1 MGRRAGSRNLDYDWT
16 RSGIVT
22 NLVRFVLSTDRATL
36 SFREL
41 AHAAGVSPST
51 LRHYVPGRGELVE
64 AVLAGIHELG
74 LRFVAEGASADRG
87 PAPVAL
93 RWFLGYLAEGWAR
106 GLGRAHVL
114 GLVEGLGEP
123 AIGPAYLRTLLEP
136 SLQSA
141 EARVALHV
149 ARGELGPCDVRQ
161 AAIELVSPVLLA
173 LLHQQSLG
181 GGGVRHLDL
190 DAFLDEHVRRFL
202 RAYAPGGAAP
212 DPAPPA

>member
-16 RSGIVT
+16 RSRIVA
-22 NLVRFVLSTDRATL
+22 NLVRFVLSTERSNL
-36 SFREL
+36 SFREF
-41 AHAAGVSPST
+41 AQAAGVSPST
-51 LRHYVPGRGELVE
+51 LRHYFPGREQVVE
-64 AVLAGIHELG
+64 AVLAGIQELG
-74 LRFVAEGASADRG
+74 LRYVAEGSSADRG

-123 AIGPAYLRTLLEP
+123 AVGPAYLRNLLEP

-161 AAIELVSPVLLA
+161 AAIALVAPVLLA
-173 LLHQQSLG
+173 LLHQQALG
-181 GGGVRHLDL
+181 GGGVRHLDVE
-190 DAFLDEHVRRFL
+190 AFVDEHVRRFL
-202 RAYAPGGAAP
+202 RAYAPGA
-212 DPAPPA
+212 

>member
-16 RSGIVT
+16 RDGIVA
-22 NLVRFVLSTDRATL
+22 NLATSILSSERSNL

-51 LRHYVPGRGELVE
+51 LRHYFPDRGQVIQ
-64 AVLAGIHELG
+64 AVLARIHELG
-74 LRFVAEGASADRG
+74 LRYIAEGSSADRG
-87 PAPVAL
+87 PAPEAL
-93 RWFLGYLAEGWAR
+93 RWFLSYLAEGWAR
-106 GLGRAHVL
+106 GVGKAHVL

-123 AIGPAYLRTLLEP
+123 SIGPAYLRTLLEP

-161 AAIELVSPVLLA
+161 AAVELVAPVIVA
-173 LLHQQSLG
+173 LLHQQALG
-181 GGGVRHLDL
+181 GKGVRPLEL
-190 DAFLDEHVRRFL
+190 EPFLDEHVRRFL
-202 RAYAPGGAAP
+202 RAYAPTSAVPDAP
-212 DPAPPA
+212 SPP